1 MAGSVPGFNAE
12 EVRAG
17 IRLAMTIGLPPVAE
31 DQPTFFFPS
40 VDSSTAPAD
49 EDAIPFSVTQRR
61 TQSARKQVRVPC
73 AIEYFDNVGK
83 IENFGLI
90 VPSKVELT
98 LLDQEYVQ
106 VKGFE
111 YVVIGGNRYWYSR
124 TAPPNGLVSVGVFT
138 IICTAED
145 QS

>member
-1 MAGSVPGFNAE
+1 MAGSVPGFNPD

-17 IRLAMTIGLPPVAE
+17 LRLAMTVGLPPTAE
-31 DQPTFFFPS
+31 DQPTFYFPRTA
-40 VDSSTAPAD
+40 STTGAAD
-49 EDAIPFSVTQRR
+49 EDAMPFDLTKKRALSPPR
-61 TQSARKQVRVPC
+61 TVRVPC
-73 AIEYFDNVGK
+73 AIEYFDNQGK
-83 IENFGLI
+83 IENFGII

-124 TAPPNGLVSVGVFT
+124 TATPAGLVSIGVFT
-138 IICTAED
+138 IYCTAED